1 MPRLI
6 ILGSSN
12 AISSASHENTHMI
25 ILGEKRVVMIDSV
38 GNSVRLL
45 ERAGVEPNSIT
56 DLVLTHFHP
65 DHVSGVSL
73 LLMDLW
79 LMGRTQPLNIYGLDV
94 TLEKTKK
101 MMDLFGWDE
110 WPNFYLVNFFS
121 IPSMELAAVFD
132 DAEMR
137 IISSPMQHFIP
148 IIGLR
153 VEFKTSGK
161 VMAYSCDTEPCPQD
175 IRLAEGA
182 DVLLHE
188 AAGKAIGH
196 TSAEEA
202 GEVARKAEVGSL
214 YLIHYPTG
222 RYQETNL
229 ISEAQKQF
237 PGPVQLAEDMLEI
250 DFS

>member
-1 MPRLI
+1 MPRLV

-12 AISSASHENTHMI
+12 AVSSARHENTHMI
-25 ILGEKRVVMIDSV
+25 VVGEKRVVMIDSV
-38 GNSVRLL
+38 GNSISLL
-45 ERAGVEPNSIT
+45 ERAGIEPNSIT

-79 LMGRTQPLNIYGLDV
+79 LMGRTQSINIYGLHI
-94 TLEKTKK
+94 TLEKTKQ

-110 WPNFYLVNFFS
+110 WPNFYPVNFN
-121 IPSMELAAVFD
+121 PVPATELATVLD
-132 DAEMR
+132 DPEMR
-137 IISSPMQHFIP
+137 VLSSPMQHFIP

-153 VEFKTSGK
+153 VEFKGSK
-161 VMAYSCDTEPCPQD
+161 RVLAYSCDTEPCPQD
-175 IRLAEGA
+175 IRLVEGA

-188 AAGKAIGH
+188 AAGAAPGH
-196 TSAEEA
+196 TSAAQA
-202 GEVARKAEVGSL
+202 GEIARQAEVGAL

-229 ISEAQKQF
+229 VSEAQKQF
-237 PGPVQLAEDMLEI
+237 HGPVRLAEDFMEI
-250 DFS
+250 DFN